1 MLYKKCHLPT
11 FEWKYAVTNETFN
24 FYTKCKKKIEG
35 ERKNAH
41 LKIFAFSFL
50 DSKILRR
57 KSYGSAHLHGKYFLF
72 DA

>member
-50 DSKILRR
+50 DSK
-57 KSYGSAHLHGKYFLF
+57 F
-72 DA
+72 